1 MADYVNYSIVSWT
14 DVTPISS
21 IRLNQMST
29 NIEQVKI
36 ANEDKPRGLLKI
48 SNTVL
53 TNGSSSGGGNEF
65 ANIKLASLDLVGGI
79 DNRVSLDPTRYYRLT
94 LSLPGITQ
102 ALPGGED
109 GTYDLR
115 FCKGNGTSSGN
126 TITTYTLNS
135 GASAYFDLAGAD
147 ANIGNLSVRTGIT
160 FGAGVYSVVYSALKA
175 NESFFIEIQR
185 RSQGSALRAST
196 WALSDSS
203 LMQFYIEDVGGV
215 A

>member
-48 SNTVL
+48 SNTVI
-53 TNGSSSGGGNEF
+53 TNGSSSSAEF

-79 DNRVSLDPTRYYRLT
+79 DNRVNIDSDRYYRLT
-94 LSLPGITQ
+94 LSIPGISQ
-102 ALPGGED
+102 ILAGGED
-109 GTYDLR
+109 SRYEIR
-115 FCKGNGTSSGN
+115 FCKGNGVSTGN

-135 GASAYFDLAGAD
+135 GVSTFINLAGGSASV
-147 ANIGNLSVRTGIT
+147 ANTTVRSGIT
-160 FGAGVYSVVYSALKA
+160 FGAGVYSTIYTGLQP

-185 RSQGSALRAST
+185 IAGASSLNAST
-196 WALSDSS
+196 WALSSSS